1 MVKKTTWNCEMSYI
15 CIITYGVAS
24 QKMVIFIVTG
34 VKTLNLKKK
43 LMKRVLISSVR
54 DETYFKLI
62 WFSGLSPFQLSSIL
76 QTTWVYRLS
85 DQFTCIHML
94 KKFSRFMVFYS
105 KTSGTCPTNF
115 SFISFNSIPH
125 NSPWSI
131 LYYTIILTRVDEKL
145 KWLLC
150 NFLNYPIHYFY
161 WAQISAQF
169 PVLKHLKYL
178 FSSQSEIFRTH
189 RKQRV
194 KFNTSYLCPLI
205 IYKG

>member
-1 MVKKTTWNCEMSYI
+1 M
-15 CIITYGVAS
+15 
-24 QKMVIFIVTG
+24 
-34 VKTLNLKKK
+34 

-76 QTTWVYRLS
+76 QTTRVYRLS

-94 KKFSRFMVFYS
+94 KKSSPFMVFYS

-131 LYYTIILTRVDEKL
+131 LYYTIILTTVDENLNGYCATFLTIPFITSTGPKF
-145 KWLLC
+145 LL
-150 NFLNYPIHYFY
+150 NFLY
-161 WAQISAQF
+161 WNIWNIWSLPKVRFFAPTENS
-169 PVLKHLKYL
+169 
-178 FSSQSEIFRTH
+178 
-189 RKQRV
+189 
-194 KFNTSYLCPLI
+194 
-205 IYKG
+205 G